1 MRTAAQSAIE
11 NVRACGAQMGV
22 SAQALRRTSP
32 TVRMDLAARN
42 RTLELCE
49 QLSAVASEVAAGVA
63 GLDAVDAKS
72 SDEVREVLRTLSTL
86 EAQMMQVL
94 SGFSGLADSLE
105 QAGERDEAN
114 EPAYML
120 VVESAAG
127 LLQSFEKAKSSTEAL
142 RTALSGRRR

>member
-22 SAQALRRTSP
+22 TAQSLRRTSP

-42 RTLELCE
+42 QTLELCE

-63 GLDAVDAKS
+63 GLDAVDATS
-72 SDEVREVLRTLSTL
+72 ADEIREVLRTLSTL

-94 SGFSGLADSLE
+94 SGFSGLVDSLE

-114 EPAYML
+114 EPAYVL

-142 RTALSGRRR
+142 RAALSGRRR